1 MVVHTFTPHIA
12 KFARFSLGRFTNRW
26 ANEEELNK
34 PAILKENRIPK
45 NVPAQWNV
53 LRWQYQSEL
62 LMEIKNKDTEKTRQQ
77 QAQYDVALG
86 MADTTAKMKG
96 LMDENH
102 LWMCA
107 V

>member
-1 MVVHTFTPHIA
+1 MVVNTFTPHIA
-12 KFARFSLGRFTNRW
+12 KLARFSLGRLTNRW

-34 PAILKENRIPK
+34 PAILKDNKIPK
-45 NVPAQWNV
+45 DVPAQWNV

-62 LMEIKNKDTEKTRQQ
+62 LMEIKSRDMKRVRQQ
-77 QAQYDVALG
+77 PPQDGVMLG
-86 MADTTAKMKG
+86 MVEKAEMKG
-96 LMDENH
+96 VMSENH